1 MTITASLVNQ
11 LREKTG
17 VGLMDCKKV
26 LVETNGNIE
35 EAVKK
40 LREKGLSKAA
50 KKSERSTNEGRVFI
64 DSNQNVSVILELNC
78 ETDFVASNDQF
89 SECGNTIAKAI
100 GESMINSVD
109 ELDQLTVKDLPIK
122 DFISDYVLK
131 LGENITVKRFEKI
144 TNSKFVENYI
154 HMNGKIGVL
163 VSFSESVNTD
173 ISKGIAMHV
182 AAVNPAYLTIDQIDP
197 SELENEK
204 NIIKTQSLKEGKP
217 EAIIEKIVEGRL
229 AKYYKEVCLN
239 EQAYI
244 KDDKQT
250 IKSILPE
257 NVSIERFIRFSL
269 T

>member
-35 EAVKK
+35 DAVKK

-64 DSNQNVSVILELNC
+64 DSNQNGSVILELNC

-89 SECGNTIAKAI
+89 ADCGNSIAKAI
-100 GESMINSVD
+100 GASSINSVNNV
-109 ELDQLTVKDLPIK
+109 DQLTVNNLPVK

-131 LGENITVKRFEKI
+131 LGENITIKRFEKL
-144 TNSKFVENYI
+144 NDSKFVENYI

-163 VSFSESVNTD
+163 VAFNGELDAD

-182 AAVNPAYLTIDQIDP
+182 AAVNPAYLTVDQIDS

-204 NIIKTQSLKEGKP
+204 NIIKSQSLKEGKP

-229 AKYYKEVCLN
+229 AKYYKEVCLI

-244 KDDKQT
+244 KDDKQS
-250 IKSILPE
+250 IKSILPK
-257 NVSIERFIRFSL
+257 NVSIESFIRFSL